1 MTVKRS
7 LCIASDLGEL
17 ERVHDAVAELG
28 EVGDWPPDLVYQV
41 DLVLE
46 ELIVNTVNYGYDDD
60 ARHEIEVTLT
70 SDEDVFTVE
79 IIDDGHAFNPLKD
92 APEPDLDAGIEDRPI
107 GGLGIHLMRVM
118 MDDVHYRREENKNHL
133 TLIKRRNG

>member
-1 MTVKRS
+1 MKVKRS
-7 LCIASDLGEL
+7 LCIASDLSEL
-17 ERVHDAVAELG
+17 DRLHDAVAELG

-46 ELIVNTVNYGYDDD
+46 ELIVNTMNYGYDDD
-60 ARHEIEVTLT
+60 ASHEIEITLI

-79 IIDDGHAFNPLKD
+79 IIDDGHAFNPLDD
-92 APEPDLDAGIEDRPI
+92 APEPDLDSGIEDRPI

>member
-1 MTVKRS
+1 MKVKRS
-7 LCIASDLGEL
+7 LCIESDLSEL
-17 ERVHDAVAELG
+17 ERLHDAVAELG
-28 EVGDWPPDLVYQV
+28 EVGNWPPDLVFQV

-60 ARHEIEVTLT
+60 ARHGIEIALT
-70 SDEDVFTVE
+70 SDADVFTVE
-79 IIDDGHAFNPLKD
+79 IIDDGHAFNPLSD
-92 APEPDLDAGIEDRPI
+92 APEPDLDAEIGDRPI

-118 MDDVHYRREENKNHL
+118 MDEVNYRREQDKNYL

>member
-1 MTVKRS
+1 MKVKRS

-17 ERVHDAVAELG
+17 ARLHDAVAELG
-28 EVGDWPPDLVYQV
+28 EAGDWPPDLVYQI

-79 IIDDGHAFNPLKD
+79 IIDDGHAFNPLED
-92 APEPDLDAGIEDRPI
+92 APEPDLDLGIEDRPI

-118 MDDVHYRREENKNHL
+118 MDDVHYRREQNKNHL

>member
-1 MTVKRS
+1 MKVKRS
-7 LCIASDLGEL
+7 LCIASDISEL
-17 ERVHDAVAELG
+17 ERLHDAVAELG

-70 SDEDVFTVE
+70 SDADVFTVE
-79 IIDDGHAFNPLKD
+79 IIDDGHAFNPLND

-118 MDDVHYRREENKNHL
+118 MDDVHYRREKNKNHL

>member
-1 MTVKRS
+1 MKVKRS
-7 LCIASDLGEL
+7 LCIESDLSEL
-17 ERVHDAVAELG
+17 ERLHDAVAELG
-28 EVGDWPPDLVYQV
+28 EVGNWPPDLVFQV

-60 ARHEIEVTLT
+60 ARHGIKIALT
-70 SDEDVFTVE
+70 SDADVFTVE
-79 IIDDGHAFNPLKD
+79 IIDDGHAFNPLSD
-92 APEPDLDAGIEDRPI
+92 APEPDLDAEIGDRPI

-118 MDDVHYRREENKNHL
+118 MDEVNYRREQDKNYL

>member
-1 MTVKRS
+1 MKVKHS

-17 ERVHDAVAELG
+17 ERLHEAVAELG
-28 EVGDWPPDLVYQV
+28 EARNWPPDIVYQI

-60 ARHEIEVTLT
+60 ERHEIEITLT
-70 SDEDVFTVE
+70 ADEDVITVE
-79 IIDDGHAFNPLKD
+79 IIDDGHAFNPLED
-92 APEPDLDAGIEDRPI
+92 TPEPDLDAEIEDRPI
-107 GGLGIHLMRVM
+107 GGLGIHLVRVM
-118 MDDVHYRREENKNHL
+118 MDEVHYQRKKNKNYL

>member
-1 MTVKRS
+1 MKVKRS
-7 LCIASDLGEL
+7 LCIESDLSEL
-17 ERVHDAVAELG
+17 ERLHDAVAELG
-28 EVGDWPPDLVYQV
+28 EAGNWSPDLVYQV

-60 ARHEIEVTLT
+60 ASHEIEVTLI

-79 IIDDGHAFNPLKD
+79 IIDDGHAFNPLND
-92 APEPDLDAGIEDRPI
+92 APEPDLDLGIEDRPI

-118 MDDVHYRREENKNHL
+118 MDDVHYRREQNKNHL

>member
-1 MTVKRS
+1 MKVKRS
-7 LCIASDLGEL
+7 LCIASDLSEL
-17 ERVHDAVAELG
+17 ERLHDAVAELG

-60 ARHEIEVTLT
+60 ARHEIEVTLI

-107 GGLGIHLMRVM
+107 GGLGVHLMRVM
-118 MDDVHYRREENKNHL
+118 MDDVHYRREKNKNHL

>member
-1 MTVKRS
+1 MKRS
-7 LCIASDLGEL
+7 LCIASDLSEL
-17 ERVHDAVAELG
+17 ERLHDAVAELG

-60 ARHEIEVTLT
+60 ARHEIEVTLI

-107 GGLGIHLMRVM
+107 GGLGVHLMRVM
-118 MDDVHYRREENKNHL
+118 MDDVHYRREKNKNHL

>member
-1 MTVKRS
+1 MKVKRS
-7 LCIASDLGEL
+7 LSIESDLSEL
-17 ERVHDAVAELG
+17 ERLHDAVAELG
-28 EVGDWPPDLVYQV
+28 EVGNWPPDLVYQV

-60 ARHEIEVTLT
+60 ERHEIEIALT
-70 SDEDVFTVE
+70 SDADVFTVE
-79 IIDDGHAFNPLKD
+79 IIDDGHAFNPLSD
-92 APEPDLDAGIEDRPI
+92 APESDLDAEIADRPI

-118 MDDVHYRREENKNHL
+118 MDEVHYQREQDKNYL

>member
-1 MTVKRS
+1 MKVKRS
-7 LCIASDLGEL
+7 LCIESDLSEL
-17 ERVHDAVAELG
+17 ERLHDAVAELG
-28 EVGDWPPDLVYQV
+28 EVGNWPPDLVYQV

-60 ARHEIEVTLT
+60 ERHEIEIALT
-70 SDEDVFTVE
+70 SDADVFTVE
-79 IIDDGHAFNPLKD
+79 IIDDGHAFNPLSD
-92 APEPDLDAGIEDRPI
+92 APEPDLDAEIADRPI

-118 MDDVHYRREENKNHL
+118 MDEVHYQREQNKNYL

>member
-1 MTVKRS
+1 MKVKRS

-17 ERVHDAVAELG
+17 ERLHDAVAELG

-133 TLIKRRNG
+133 TLIKRRSG

>member
-1 MTVKRS
+1 MKVKRS
-7 LCIASDLGEL
+7 LCIASDLNEL
-17 ERVHDAVAELG
+17 ERLHDAVAELG
-28 EVGDWPPDLVYQV
+28 EAGDWPPDLVYQI

-79 IIDDGHAFNPLKD
+79 IIDDGHAFNPLSD

-118 MDDVHYRREENKNHL
+118 MDDVHYRREQNQNHL

>member
-1 MTVKRS
+1 MKMKRS
-7 LCIASDLGEL
+7 LCIESDLSEL
-17 ERVHDAVAELG
+17 ERLHDAVAELG
-28 EVGDWPPDLVYQV
+28 EAGDWPPDLVYQV

-60 ARHEIEVTLT
+60 ERHEIEIALT
-70 SDEDVFTVE
+70 SDADVFTVE
-79 IIDDGHAFNPLKD
+79 IIDDGHAFNPLSD
-92 APEPDLDAGIEDRPI
+92 APEPDLDAEIADRPI

-118 MDDVHYRREENKNHL
+118 MDEVHYQREQDKNYL

>member
-1 MTVKRS
+1 MKVKRS
-7 LCIASDLGEL
+7 LCIASDLSEL
-17 ERVHDAVAELG
+17 DRLHDAVAELG

>member
-1 MTVKRS
+1 MKVKRS
-7 LCIASDLGEL
+7 LCIASDLSEL
-17 ERVHDAVAELG
+17 ERLHDAVAELG
-28 EVGDWPPDLVYQV
+28 EAGDWSPDLVYQV

-79 IIDDGHAFNPLKD
+79 IIDDGHAFNPLDD
-92 APEPDLDAGIEDRPI
+92 APEPDVDAGIEDRPI

-118 MDDVHYRREENKNHL
+118 MDDVHYRREKNKNHL

>member
-1 MTVKRS
+1 MKEKRS
-7 LCIASDLGEL
+7 LCIASDLSEL
-17 ERVHDAVAELG
+17 DRLHDAVAELG
-28 EVGDWPPDLVYQV
+28 EAGDWPPDLVYQV

-79 IIDDGHAFNPLKD
+79 IIDDGHAFNPLSD
-92 APEPDLDAGIEDRPI
+92 VSEPDLDAKIEDRPI
-107 GGLGIHLMRVM
+107 GGLGIHLVRVM
-118 MDDVHYRREENKNHL
+118 MDEVHYCREENKNHL

>member
-1 MTVKRS
+1 MKVKRS
-7 LCIASDLGEL
+7 LCIASDLSEL
-17 ERVHDAVAELG
+17 ERLHDAVAELG
-28 EVGDWPPDLVYQV
+28 EAGDWPPDLVYQV

-79 IIDDGHAFNPLKD
+79 IIDDGHAFNPLSD

-133 TLIKRRNG
+133 TLVKRRNG

>member
-1 MTVKRS
+1 MTEKRS
-7 LCIASDLGEL
+7 LYIASDLGEL
-17 ERVHDAVAELG
+17 ERLHDAVAELG
-28 EVGDWPPDLVYQV
+28 EVGEWPPDLVYQV

-79 IIDDGHAFNPLKD
+79 IIDDGHAFNPLDD
-92 APEPDLDAGIEDRPI
+92 APEPDLDARIEDRPI

>member
-1 MTVKRS
+1 MKMKRS
-7 LCIASDLGEL
+7 LCIESDLSEL
-17 ERVHDAVAELG
+17 ERLHDAVAELG
-28 EVGDWPPDLVYQV
+28 EAGDWPPDLVYQV

-60 ARHEIEVTLT
+60 ERHEIEIALT
-70 SDEDVFTVE
+70 SDADVCTVE
-79 IIDDGHAFNPLKD
+79 IIDDGHAFNPLDD
-92 APEPDLDAGIEDRPI
+92 APEPDLDAGIEDRSI

-118 MDDVHYRREENKNHL
+118 MDEVHYQREQDKNYL

>member
-1 MTVKRS
+1 MKVKRS
-7 LCIASDLGEL
+7 LCIESDLSEL
-17 ERVHDAVAELG
+17 ERLHDAVAELG
-28 EVGDWPPDLVYQV
+28 EVGNWPPDLVYQV

-60 ARHEIEVTLT
+60 ERHEIEIALT
-70 SDEDVFTVE
+70 SDADVFTVE
-79 IIDDGHAFNPLKD
+79 IIDDGHAFNPLSD
-92 APEPDLDAGIEDRPI
+92 APEPDLDAEIADRPI

-118 MDDVHYRREENKNHL
+118 MDEVHYQREQDKNYL

>member
-1 MTVKRS
+1 MKVKRS
-7 LCIASDLGEL
+7 LCIASDLNEL
-17 ERVHDAVAELG
+17 ARLHDAVAELG
-28 EVGDWPPDLVYQV
+28 EAGDWPSDLVYQV

-79 IIDDGHAFNPLKD
+79 IIDDGHVFNPLSD

>member
-1 MTVKRS
+1 MKAKRS
-7 LCIASDLGEL
+7 LCIASDLSEL
-17 ERVHDAVAELG
+17 ERLHDAVAELG
-28 EVGDWPPDLVYQV
+28 EAGDWPPDLVYQV

-79 IIDDGHAFNPLKD
+79 IIDDGHAFNPLSD
-92 APEPDLDAGIEDRPI
+92 GPEPDLDAGIEDRPI

>member
-1 MTVKRS
+1 MKRS

-17 ERVHDAVAELG
+17 ERLHDVVAELG

>member
-1 MTVKRS
+1 MKVKRS

-17 ERVHDAVAELG
+17 ERVHNAVADLG
-28 EVGDWPPDLVYQV
+28 ELANWPPDLVYQV

-60 ARHEIEVTLT
+60 SRHEIEVTLT

-118 MDDVHYRREENKNHL
+118 MDDVHYRREANKNHL

>member
-1 MTVKRS
+1 MKVKRS
-7 LCIASDLGEL
+7 LCIASDLSEL
-17 ERVHDAVAELG
+17 DRLHDAVAELG

-46 ELIVNTVNYGYDDD
+46 ELIVNTMNYGYDDD
-60 ARHEIEVTLT
+60 ASHEIEITLT

-79 IIDDGHAFNPLKD
+79 IIDDGHAFNPLDD
-92 APEPDLDAGIEDRPI
+92 APEPDLDSGIEDRPI